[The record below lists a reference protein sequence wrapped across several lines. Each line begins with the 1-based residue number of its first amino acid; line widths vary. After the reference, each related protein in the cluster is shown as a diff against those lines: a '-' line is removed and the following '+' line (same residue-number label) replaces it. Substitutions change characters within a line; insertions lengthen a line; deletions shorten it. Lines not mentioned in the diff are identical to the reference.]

1 MKILFVCTG
10 NTCRSPMAQYL
21 FQKKADALGLPVT
34 ADSAGLAAFP
44 GDCASENAV
53 AVMAEKGIDMRAHR
67 SKRLSVYLL
76 EESDFIVCMSEN
88 HKAALPCKEKCIVPP
103 GGVPDPFGG
112 DIETYR
118 RCADALEIFIDKLID
133 ELSKTI
139 ISQMTKDDVKEIA
152 EIEKECFS
160 APWSEAS
167 LLSETENETAHFFT
181 AKRCGEVLGY
191 IGSHIVA
198 DECYIA
204 NVAVRK
210 SARRNGVASS
220 LVKKVCENAKENNCA
235 FVSLEVR
242 KSNTAAQA
250 LYKKHGFSVCGERKN
265 FYTDPPEDGY
275 IMTKYFNS

>member
-21 FQKKADALGLPVT
+21 FQSKADKLGLPVT
-34 ADSAGLAAFP
+34 ADSAGLAAYP

-53 AVMAEKGIDMRAHR
+53 RVMAEKGIDMSAHR
-67 SKRLSVYLL
+67 SKRLSIYML
-76 EESDFIVCMSEN
+76 EESDLIICMSES
-88 HKAALPCKEKCIVPP
+88 HKAALPCKEKCVVPP

-118 RCADALEIFIDKLID
+118 KCADALEIFIDKLIAD
-133 ELSKTI
+133 LSETTI
-139 ISQMTKDDVKEIA
+139 SEMSKGDIKEIY

-160 APWSEAS
+160 TPWSEAS
-167 LLSETENETAHFFT
+167 LLSETKNENAHFFA

-191 IGSHIVA
+191 IGSHIAA

-204 NVAVRK
+204 NVAVKK

-220 LVKKVCENAKENNCA
+220 LVEKVCENAKEKNCA

-242 KSNTAAQA
+242 KSNTAAQE

-265 FYTDPPEDGY
+265 FYTDPPEDGF
-275 IMTKYFNS
+275 IMTKKFNS